1 MHLQVGS
8 LHSGQSF
15 WQRDVVGSFFWTHTG
30 ELEHW
35 TTSKASEMVSEI
47 TALAMASDDNA
58 RRSKSRQVKMPGAA
72 ATIFAEQRQR
82 VSGDRDGHSGA
93 NGSRCDMYHGLGL
106 LLHDVVAGAAGVR
119 AGSAQLRRTLP
130 RVRYMADART
140 FSACAIPG
148 G

>member
-1 MHLQVGS
+1 MHALFSGGQHDGHSLPGVQTGFSPSLQKPSCAKQLHVLSGVSWSEDPGQHESVHLQVGS

-58 RRSKSRQVKMPGAA
+58 RRSKSP
-72 ATIFAEQRQR
+72 
-82 VSGDRDGHSGA
+82 
-93 NGSRCDMYHGLGL
+93 C
-106 LLHDVVAGAAGVR
+106 
-119 AGSAQLRRTLP
+119 
-130 RVRYMADART
+130 
-140 FSACAIPG
+140 
-148 G
+148 